1 MNRLSGRLCG
11 VGAILAIGVLV
22 GCAEPAPPPR
32 QEAVTMAPQ
41 LAGAWYRVYFDS
53 NKADIDDRG
62 RMMIDRAVY
71 VAKSNAAARVSVIGR
86 TDRVGTPAANMTL
99 SQRRADR
106 VRDALIAAGV
116 PADRI
121 DTSWT
126 GEVKQRVATPND
138 VVERR
143 NRVVDITVVDESS

>member
-1 MNRLSGRLCG
+1 
-11 VGAILAIGVLV
+11 
-22 GCAEPAPPPR
+22 
-32 QEAVTMAPQ
+32 MAPQ